1 MIQHKEQEWKEF
13 KKQKKHIV
21 KNNIKVCSIITN
33 TNQEVNDDKE
43 TAELKQWLSL
53 WDQNQ
58 TPIVHLRL

>member
-53 WDQNQ
+53 
-58 TPIVHLRL
+58 